1 MSARTTRQ
9 YIRRAQRPAGSGTT
23 IKIAQ
28 RAAGTVETTVRVAAK
43 PLARYGFPYRKPSVP
58 KGVVVQRPPNSLGDA
73 YETEWARRPLAKAV
87 RGVII
92 EGPLRL
98 AVRTVASPTVSG
110 LDRLTDLLRTED
122 GAQPAPVIFA
132 PNHHSHI
139 DTGVMIRSIPAP
151 WRTELVVAA
160 AADYFFDAKWKASL
174 SALALNAIPIDR
186 DATSRA
192 TFDRLRDVIADGN
205 SLIIYPEGGRS
216 PDGWG
221 QDFKGGAAYLSMR
234 TGAAIIPV
242 HLDGTG
248 EIFGKG
254 ASKLSPGRTTVLFG
268 TPLTAE
274 EGENTRRFNERIESA
289 VTRLGDETL
298 TDWWTASLNAG
309 TGRSPKLSGPDALR
323 SKGADHNGWRKQWK
337 LGEKRRLS
345 TAGIRRRRAR
355 RWPDLG

>member
-9 YIRRAQRPAGSGTT
+9 YIRRAQRPAGTGTS
-23 IKIAQ
+23 IQIAQ
-28 RAAGTVETTVRVAAK
+28 RAAGAVEGAVRGAAR
-43 PLARYGFPYRKPSVP
+43 PLAKYGFPYRRPSTP
-58 KGVVVQRPPNSLGDA
+58 KSVVLPLQPNELGDA
-73 YETEWARRPLAKAV
+73 YETEWARRPIARAI

-92 EGPLRL
+92 EGPMRL
-98 AVRTVASPTVSG
+98 AVRVVASPTVSG
-110 LDRLTDLLRTED
+110 LDRLTDLLRTEK
-122 GAQPAPVIFA
+122 GAALAPVIFA

-139 DTGVMIRSIPAP
+139 DTGVMIRSIPAA

-221 QDFKGGAAYLSMR
+221 QGFKGGAAYLSAR

-254 ASKLSPGRTTVLFG
+254 AKKLSRGRTTVLFG
-268 TPLTAE
+268 TPLTID
-274 EGENTRRFNERIESA
+274 EGENTRRFNERIEAA

-309 TGRSPKLSGPDALR
+309 KGLSPKLSGPD
-323 SKGADHNGWRKQWK
+323 HNGWRRQWT

>member
-1 MSARTTRQ
+1 MAGRTTRQ
-9 YIRRAQRPAGSGTT
+9 YIRRAQRPSGSGTSIT
-23 IKIAQ
+23 IAQ
-28 RAAGTVETTVRVAAK
+28 RAAGAVENTVRLAAR
-43 PLARYGFPYRKPSVP
+43 PLAKHGFPYRKPSVP
-58 KGVVVQRPPNSLGDA
+58 KGVVVPRPPSELGDV
-73 YETEWARRPLAKAV
+73 YDTEWARRPLARAL
-87 RGVII
+87 RSVII
-92 EGPLRL
+92 EGPMRL
-98 AVRTVASPTVSG
+98 AVRAVASPTVSG
-110 LDRLTDLLRTED
+110 LDRLTDLLRAEHGD
-122 GAQPAPVIFA
+122 GPAPVIFA

-139 DTGVMIRSIPAP
+139 DTGVMIRAIPAP

-186 DATSRA
+186 NATSRA
-192 TFDRLRDVIADGN
+192 TFDRLRDVIADGS

-234 TGAAIIPV
+234 TGAPIIPV

-254 ASKLSPGRTTVLFG
+254 ATKLSPGRTTVLFG
-268 TPLTAE
+268 SPLIAE
-274 EGENTRRFNERIESA
+274 DGENTRRFNERIEAA
-289 VTRLGDETL
+289 VTRLGDESL
-298 TDWWTASLNAG
+298 TDFWTASRNAAE
-309 TGRSPKLSGPDALR
+309 GRNPKLSVPDALR
-323 SKGADHNGWRKQWK
+323 SHGADHNAWRKQWK

-345 TAGIRRRRAR
+345 TAGIRRRRTR

>member
-9 YIRRAQRPAGSGTT
+9 YIRRAQRPDGTGRSIT
-23 IKIAQ
+23 IAQ
-28 RAAGTVETTVRVAAK
+28 RAAGTVESAVRTAAT
-43 PLARYGFPYRKPSVP
+43 PLAKYGFPYRKPSAP
-58 KGVVVQRPPNSLGDA
+58 KSVVVPRAPSELGDA
-73 YETEWARRPLAKAV
+73 YDTEWARRPLARAL

-92 EGPLRL
+92 EGPMRL
-98 AVRTVASPTVSG
+98 AVRTVASPKVSG
-110 LDRLTDLLRTED
+110 LDRLTDLLRTER
-122 GAQPAPVIFA
+122 GTAPGPVIFA

-234 TGAAIIPV
+234 TGAPIIPV

-254 ASKLSPGRTTVLFG
+254 AKRLSPGRTTVLFG
-268 TPLTAE
+268 TPLTAGD
-274 EGENTRRFNERIESA
+274 GENTRRFNERLEAA
-289 VTRLGDETL
+289 VSRLGDETL

-309 TGRSPKLSGPDALR
+309 KGLSPKLSGP
-323 SKGADHNGWRKQWK
+323 DHNGWRKQWK

>member
-1 MSARTTRQ
+1 MAGRTTRQ
-9 YIRRAQRPAGSGTT
+9 YIRRGQRPDGSHHS
-23 IKIAQ
+23 IHVAQ
-28 RAAGTVETTVRVAAK
+28 RAASTVEGAVRTAAR
-43 PLARYGFPYRKPSVP
+43 PLARYGFPYRRPTAP
-58 KGVVVQRPPNSLGDA
+58 KHVVVPREPDGLGDA
-73 YETEWARRPLAKAV
+73 YDTEWARRPLARSL

-92 EGPLRL
+92 EGPMRL
-98 AVRTVASPTVSG
+98 AVRTIASPRVSG
-110 LDRLTDLLRTED
+110 LDRLTDLLRVDEP
-122 GAQPAPVIFA
+122 GPVIFA

-151 WRTELVVAA
+151 WRRELVVAA
-160 AADYFFDAKWKASL
+160 AADYFFDARWKAAL

-221 QDFKGGAAYLSMR
+221 QDFKGGAAYLSTR
-234 TGAAIIPV
+234 TGAPIIPV
-242 HLDGTG
+242 HIDGTG

-268 TPLTAE
+268 TPLTADD
-274 EGENTRRFNERIESA
+274 GENTRRFNERIEAA
-289 VTRLGDETL
+289 VARLGDETL
-298 TDWWTASLNAG
+298 TDWWTATRNAAS
-309 TGRSPKLSGPDALR
+309 GRSPKLSGPD
-323 SKGADHNGWRKQWK
+323 HNGWRRQWH
-337 LGEKRRLS
+337 LGEKRRVS